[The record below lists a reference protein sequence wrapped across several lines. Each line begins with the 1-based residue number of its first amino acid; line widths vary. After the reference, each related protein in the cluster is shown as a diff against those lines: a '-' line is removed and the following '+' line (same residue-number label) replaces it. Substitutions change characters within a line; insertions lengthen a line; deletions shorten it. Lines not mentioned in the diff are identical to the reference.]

1 MIPTRALTF
10 QQIIDESTYILTELT
25 NVRHPMNTDCYG
37 ILKRKEVP
45 ISCFELDTVQIE
57 NRFRTE
63 CESRDHPICFGILDE
78 NQYTNKFEPATKRM
92 KLEDSSVDQETS
104 VGSCSLPER
113 GVTRE
118 LNNAV
123 LNSNRPM
130 PSSSPEFTFTPVSSS
145 LSSPTSTQS
154 HSMSIK
160 QAQDLLS
167 TPISYKINLDTKEI
181 ASQMRKWF
189 TLAICSQAFFAVHVL
204 GVVRSRFHRVLT
216 IPPPFNSLKAG
227 KELYIKMYN
236 WLNLSED
243 VKKEILSVSGT
254 NSIKFAQESVNEE
267 EEYECPKEISR
278 KRKASFH
285 SETSSYSSSSLSSDS
300 FLYTSITTE
309 TFNALINKPV
319 TYVNTSKISFLVKD
333 WLEETQA
340 TQEWFATKI
349 LKRCRRTL
357 SQCLNNPKDWK
368 DLSQKREIY
377 VKMHNW
383 MCLTKEQRHEMM
395 RAYNAPNMDSH

>member
-1 MIPTRALTF
+1 MVSSYLDNVF
-10 QQIIDESTYILTELT
+10 Q
-25 NVRHPMNTDCYG
+25 
-37 ILKRKEVP
+37 
-45 ISCFELDTVQIE
+45 
-57 NRFRTE
+57 
-63 CESRDHPICFGILDE
+63 DE
-78 NQYTNKFEPATKRM
+78 NQYPNKFESTTKRM

-118 LNNAV
+118 LNNTV
-123 LNSNRPM
+123 LNFNRPM
-130 PSSSPEFTFTPVSSS
+130 PSSSPEFPFAPLSSS
-145 LSSPTSTQS
+145 LSPPTLTQS
-154 HSMSIK
+154 HSMSIE
-160 QAQDLLS
+160 QAQVLLS
-167 TPISYKINLDTKEI
+167 TPISYKIYLDTKKI
-181 ASQMRKWF
+181 ARQMREWF

-204 GVVRSRFHRVLT
+204 GVARSRFHRVLT

-254 NSIKFAQESVNEE
+254 NSIKFAQVSENKE

-285 SETSSYSSSSLSSDS
+285 SKTSSYSGSSLSPDS
-300 FLYTSITTE
+300 STSITAE
-309 TFNALINKPV
+309 AFNAIINKKIN
-319 TYVNTSKISFLVKD
+319 YVNTSNISMLIKD
-333 WLEETQA
+333 WLEKTQA
-340 TQEWFATKI
+340 TQEWFAIKI
-349 LKRCRRTL
+349 LGRCRRTL

-383 MCLTKEQRHEMM
+383 MCLTEEQRHEMM
-395 RAYNAPNMDSH
+395 RIYKAPNMDSQ